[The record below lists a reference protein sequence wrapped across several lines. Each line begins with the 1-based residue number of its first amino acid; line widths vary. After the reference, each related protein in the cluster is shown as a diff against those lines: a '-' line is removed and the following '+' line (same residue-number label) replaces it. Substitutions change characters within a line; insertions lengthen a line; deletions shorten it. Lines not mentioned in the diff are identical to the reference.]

1 MPHSR
6 NDAYAR
12 TLFRIRCIGR
22 NRPFRINFS
31 SPPSVREWWRSIE
44 NARVIR
50 SLVPDKSVRDF
61 LPYRPPLFA
70 PSTRERRLSAVGI
83 VGARER
89 ETFYRLRL
97 LEDASRADERARR
110 RESPRAART
119 RAIRVAGL
127 RYEMGENGRR
137 RIR

>member
-1 MPHSR
+1 MVALDR
-6 NDAYAR
+6 KRAR
-12 TLFRIRCIGR
+12 YSITCPGQKCQRLPSI
-22 NRPFRINFS
+22 S
-31 SPPSVREWWRSIE
+31 SPPFR
-44 NARVIR
+44 A
-50 SLVPDKSVRDF
+50 
-61 LPYRPPLFA
+61 
-70 PSTRERRLSAVGI
+70 STRERRLSAVGI

-127 RYEMGENGRR
+127 RYEMGENARR

>member
-12 TLFRIRCIGR
+12 TLFRDRIRCIGR

-70 PSTRERRLSAVGI
+70 PRLANVASPPLESLVLENAKLFTVYACSRTRV
-83 VGARER
+83 
-89 ETFYRLRL
+89 
-97 LEDASRADERARR
+97 ERARR

-119 RAIRVAGL
+119 RAIRSRAAL
-127 RYEMGENGRR
+127 RDGGERS
-137 RIR
+137 